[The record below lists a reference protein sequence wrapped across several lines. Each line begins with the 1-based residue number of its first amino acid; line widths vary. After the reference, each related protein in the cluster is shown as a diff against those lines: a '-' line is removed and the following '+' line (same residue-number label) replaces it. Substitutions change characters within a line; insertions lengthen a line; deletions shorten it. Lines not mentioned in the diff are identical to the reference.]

1 MGVTPAALRFPF
13 GRVVLPRTRLAY
25 IHLRNLLS
33 DAKRDRAGR
42 ISGYVAVSLIDEL
55 VIFYLVR
62 GEVATATIRSPSGA
76 QAVAIATALDKIP
89 QEPEYGEVC
98 FHEADEQQLACM
110 FATHVAAPE
119 PWPESMAPHDPAALF
134 PFLMSTTFD
143 GMVEIIANENVN
155 YLLFRNGTVARTFLT
170 SAPHGTVVDRVAKL
184 FSREGRV
191 GELKVSRWGVPQPL
205 PTQAPPALVHAYRE
219 LSAALVQ
226 RLVNEGREDAPTVA
240 EHARRNLIGAHPVLA
255 GFSVS
260 GSPTRDPVADVSA
273 LTSGVAAW
281 IRELL
286 WNGLDHDRTPPESL
300 FRELTWERRH
310 LFQSAGLFDQ
320 MPWKVM

>member
-1 MGVTPAALRFPF
+1 MAVTPAALRFPY

-55 VIFYLVR
+55 VIFYLLQ
-62 GEVATATIRSPSGA
+62 GEVATATVRSPSGA
-76 QAVAIATALDKIP
+76 QPIAIASALEKIP

-110 FATHVAAPE
+110 FATHAAPPQ
-119 PWPESMAPHDPAALF
+119 PWPEAMAAQDPATLF

-143 GMVEIIANENVN
+143 GMLEIVANENVN

-170 SAPHGTVVDRVAKL
+170 SGPHGTVVDRVAKL

-191 GELKVSRWGVPQPL
+191 GELKVSRWGTPDPL
-205 PTQAPPALVHAYRE
+205 PVQAPPALVLAYRE
-219 LSAALVQ
+219 LWAALVQ

-240 EHARRNLIGAHPVLA
+240 ERARRNLIGAHPVLA
-255 GFSVS
+255 GFAAS
-260 GSPTRDPVADVSA
+260 GAPARDPVADAAA

-281 IRELL
+281 IREVL
-286 WNGLDHDRTPPESL
+286 WNGLDHDRTPPETL

>member
-1 MGVTPAALRFPF
+1 MGVTPAALRFPY

-55 VIFYLVR
+55 VIFYLLR
-62 GEVATATIRSPSGA
+62 GEVATATIRTSSTA
-76 QAVAIATALDKIP
+76 QPVAIASALDRIP

-110 FATHVAAPE
+110 FATHAVSPE
-119 PWPESMAPHDPAALF
+119 PWPESMAAHDPAALF
-134 PFLMSTTFD
+134 PFLVSTTFD
-143 GMVEIIANENVN
+143 GMVEIVANENVN

-170 SAPHGTVVDRVAKL
+170 SAPHGTVADRVAKL

-191 GELKVSRWGVPQPL
+191 GELKVSRWGVPAPL
-205 PTQAPPALVHAYRE
+205 PVQAPPALVHAYRE

-226 RLVNEGREDAPTVA
+226 RLVAEGREDAPTVA
-240 EHARRNLIGAHPVLA
+240 ERARRNLIGTHPVLA
-255 GFSVS
+255 GFAVA
-260 GSPTRDPVADVSA
+260 GAPARDPIADVTA
-273 LTSGVAAW
+273 LTAGVAAW
-281 IRELL
+281 IREVL
-286 WNGLDHDRTPPESL
+286 WTGLDHERTPPETL

-320 MPWKVM
+320 MPWKVV

>member
-1 MGVTPAALRFPF
+1 MGVTPAALRFPY

-33 DAKRDRAGR
+33 DAMRDRAGR

-55 VIFYLVR
+55 VVFYLLR
-62 GEVATATIRSPSGA
+62 GEVATATLRTAAGA
-76 QAVAIATALDKIP
+76 QPIAIASALEKIP
-89 QEPEYGEVC
+89 QEPEYGEIC

-110 FATHVAAPE
+110 FATHAVEPE
-119 PWPESMAPHDPAALF
+119 PWPESMAAHDPAALF

-143 GMVEIIANENVN
+143 GMLEIVANENVN
-155 YLLFRNGTVARTFLT
+155 YLVFRNGSVARTFLT
-170 SAPHGTVVDRVAKL
+170 SGPHGTVVDRVAKL
-184 FSREGRV
+184 FAREGRMA
-191 GELKVSRWGVPQPL
+191 ELKVSRWGLPAPL
-205 PTQAPPALVHAYRE
+205 PVQAPPALVHAYRE

-226 RLVNEGREDAPTVA
+226 RLVNEGRDDAPTVA

-255 GFSVS
+255 GFSVT
-260 GSPTRDPVADVSA
+260 GAPTRDPISDVQT

-281 IRELL
+281 IREVL
-286 WNGLDHDRTPPESL
+286 WNGLDHERTPPDAV

-320 MPWKVM
+320 MPWKVV

>member
-1 MGVTPAALRFPF
+1 MGVTPAALRFPY

-55 VIFYLVR
+55 VIFYLLS
-62 GEVATATIRSPSGA
+62 GEVATATVRSSGGA
-76 QAVAIATALDKIP
+76 QPIAIASALDKIP

-110 FATHVAAPE
+110 FATHAAAPE
-119 PWPESMAPHDPAALF
+119 PWPDSVAAHDPAALF
-134 PFLMSTTFD
+134 PFLVSTTFD
-143 GMVEIIANENVN
+143 GMLEIVANENVN

-191 GELKVSRWGVPQPL
+191 GELKVSRWGLPEPL
-205 PTQAPPALVHAYRE
+205 PVQAPPALVLAYRE
-219 LSAALVQ
+219 LCAALVQ
-226 RLVNEGREDAPTVA
+226 RLMNEGREDAPTVA
-240 EHARRNLIGAHPVLA
+240 ERARRNLIGAHPVLA
-255 GFSVS
+255 GFSAT
-260 GSPTRDPVADVSA
+260 GAPARDPVTDASA

-281 IRELL
+281 IREVL
-286 WNGLDHDRTPPESL
+286 WTGLDHDHTSPEAL

>member
-1 MGVTPAALRFPF
+1 MGVTPAALRFPY

-55 VIFYLVR
+55 VIFYLLR
-62 GEVATATIRSPSGA
+62 GEVATATIRTSSTA
-76 QAVAIATALDKIP
+76 QPVAIASALDRIP

-110 FATHVAAPE
+110 FATHAVSPE
-119 PWPESMAPHDPAALF
+119 PWPESMAAHDPAALF
-134 PFLMSTTFD
+134 PFLVSTTFD
-143 GMVEIIANENVN
+143 GMVEIVANENVN

-170 SAPHGTVVDRVAKL
+170 SAPHGTVADRVAKL

-191 GELKVSRWGVPQPL
+191 GELKVSRWGVPAPL
-205 PTQAPPALVHAYRE
+205 PVQAPPALVHAYRE

-226 RLVNEGREDAPTVA
+226 RLVEEGREDAPTVA
-240 EHARRNLIGAHPVLA
+240 ERARRNLIGTHPVLA
-255 GFSVS
+255 GFAAA
-260 GSPTRDPVADVSA
+260 GAPARDPIADVTA
-273 LTSGVAAW
+273 LTAGVAAW
-281 IRELL
+281 IREVL
-286 WNGLDHDRTPPESL
+286 WTGLDHERTPPETL

-320 MPWKVM
+320 MPWKVV

>member
-1 MGVTPAALRFPF
+1 MGVTPTALRFPY

-55 VIFYLVR
+55 VIFYLLR
-62 GEVATATIRSPSGA
+62 GEVATATVRTSGGA
-76 QAVAIATALDKIP
+76 QPIAIASALEKIP

-110 FATHVAAPE
+110 FATHSTAPE
-119 PWPESMAPHDPAALF
+119 PWPDSMAAHDPAALF

-143 GMVEIIANENVN
+143 GMLEIVANENVN
-155 YLLFRNGTVARTFLT
+155 YLLFRNGTVARTFL
-170 SAPHGTVVDRVAKL
+170 SSGPHGTVVDRVAKL

-191 GELKVSRWGVPQPL
+191 GEIKVSRWGIPGPL
-205 PTQAPPALVHAYRE
+205 PVQAPPALVQAYRD

-226 RLVNEGREDAPTVA
+226 RLVNEGRDDAPTVA

-260 GSPTRDPVADVSA
+260 GTPARVPVADASA
-273 LTSGVAAW
+273 LTAGVAAW
-281 IRELL
+281 IREVL
-286 WNGLDHDRTPPESL
+286 WNGLDHDRTPPEAL
-300 FRELTWERRH
+300 FRELTWDRRH
-310 LFQSAGLFDQ
+310 LFHSAGLFDQ